1 MAFTLTFDDLSG
13 MIYAGYNKCIRVFN
27 VHRPGRDFVQH
38 STLKGNKEGQ
48 TGVISSISFSP
59 HHGGMLATGSFSQS
73 TAIYREDTIE
83 LLYLLQFIEKT
94 IWNSCISYMDKK
106 VGLHMCNSQMMET
119 IYTREAERNIISWCF
134 VTWISGLD
142 CNEDSSLCCMILA
155 GPIYHVLGCKESR
168 RSCLQVR
175 LDCHLMKRLYRSSA
189 QTNQRIYF
197 DVDSHGRHL
206 GTGGQDGLV
215 DIYNLQTRQWIS
227 GFQAAADTVNGFAF
241 HPSLPMAVSS
251 SGPRRFQM
259 TKTVYLFGASHAD
272 QQSKQGT
279 LTKPSPLDPL

>member
-106 VGLHMCNSQMMET
+106 VQFSNDGNYLYTGGRKDPYIMC
-119 IYTREAERNIISWCF
+119 W
-134 VTWISGLD
+134 D
-142 CNEDSSLCCMILA
+142 
-155 GPIYHVLGCKESR
+155 
-168 RSCLQVR
+168 VR
-175 LDCHLMKRLYRSSA
+175 KAVEVVYKLYRSSA